1 MATIRSMDMFDLLKF
16 NNVNLDLLTETFYT
30 NFYGKYLNK
39 WGEYCVVSED
49 TVSTIQGYLIGKVEG
64 YKGNELVRDWHGHV
78 SAITVAPQFRRQGL
92 ARSLMQYLHEVS
104 IKRHDAY
111 FVDLFVRPSNAV
123 AVGFYRKLGYEVY
136 RTVTGYYSSATGPS
150 EDAYD
155 MRMSLPKDVDGELS
169 VPLNKS
175 IMPSE
180 LEYH

>member
-1 MATIRSMDMFDLLKF
+1 
-16 NNVNLDLLTETFYT
+16 
-30 NFYGKYLNK
+30 
-39 WGEYCVVSED
+39 
-49 TVSTIQGYLIGKVEG
+49 
-64 YKGNELVRDWHGHV
+64 
-78 SAITVAPQFRRQGL
+78 
-92 ARSLMQYLHEVS
+92 MQYLHEVS

-136 RTVTGYYSSATGPS
+136 RTVTGYFSSATGPS

-155 MRMSLPKDVDGELS
+155 MRMSLPKDEKGELS
-169 VPLNKS
+169 IPLNKS